1 MKMTFYSW
9 VKNGPVHTSASCIRI
24 LSDLY
29 VYLYLFLSLGDLEA
43 RQGKINRAPFA
54 SHCCE
59 FID

>member
-9 VKNGPVHTSASCIRI
+9 VKNGSVHTSTSYIRM

-29 VYLYLFLSLGDLEA
+29 LFLNLGDLEA
-43 RQGKINRAPFA
+43 RQGKISRAPFA